1 MVFAPLSTIFQ
12 LYRIGE
18 FLLWMKPEYSVK
30 NTHRKSLT
38 KPEYSEENTHR
49 KALTKPEYS
58 EKNTHRKSLTNFIA

>member
-1 MVFAPLSTIFQ
+1 MARLD
-12 LYRIGE
+12 
-18 FLLWMKPEYSVK
+18 
-30 NTHRKSLT
+30 RKSLA